1 MLALTLPGG
10 WSWFSMQR
18 MNHPPSP
25 LKKFVIIGAATAL
38 IGSILGSYLIGVRF
52 VQSDQAKAAAAAA
65 KAPAPAASAPP
76 PAPVAPATRTKEQ
89 GMAALMALPE
99 LQAWSARLEKS
110 SGGKAHGALLEY
122 DTAPRDWKGKRYW
135 QLSFVENDADAVQR
149 WESFLVSTSDDEILV
164 DDADSDQ
171 PLTLERWRKEKHP
184 ERRTSAGG

>member
-1 MLALTLPGG
+1 
-10 WSWFSMQR
+10 MQR

-52 VQSDQAKAAAAAA
+52 VQSDRAKAAA
-65 KAPAPAASAPP
+65 KAPAAAAPTTPAP
-76 PAPVAPATRTKEQ
+76 PVAPATRTKEQ

-99 LQAWSARLEKS
+99 LQAWSAGLAKS